1 MVGKTLPLPVPVYKS
16 KFDMNK
22 CCVELHP
29 EHNRAY
35 MDILHAWFA
44 DIAWWFLLS

>member
-22 CCVELHP
+22 CCEELHH

-35 MDILHAWFA
+35 MDILHGYTACMVC
-44 DIAWWFLLS
+44 